1 MTRILISWTCVQ
13 LRRQLIRRTGFFFTL
28 AVLLIMITG
37 RITNVHAQSS
47 PSISIELSP
56 GHRVPQNTAITG
68 TVTLSNLDVGSYSSV
83 IFRADITG
91 YRDAEGRCNGDDT
104 GKDIEAAVDE
114 SREILTDLRIYDAC
128 PHYTYGNY
136 TLDARIFRIDT
147 SAPGGKVELA
157 STSTQFMMSR
167 YLTPGEVTAPP
178 PASGVKA
185 WLDPDPRT
193 LDMRVGE
200 WHRFRTRSD
209 ILLYLNDHVG
219 VLMYGS
225 EPGFFVAPGE
235 TTPSKS
241 VEEACQGPYFI
252 DSPWRRAIHQA
263 LWIGA
268 CKAGDGV
275 IQVRHET
282 DAGPPLY
289 EYEFRTREQGGTGG
303 NREPAFD
310 EGANATRSV
319 AENTPAGREIG
330 APVTATDE
338 DGDALT
344 YSLGGSDA
352 ALFSIDGG
360 TGQIGVKAGTTLDY
374 EKQTS
379 YSVTVSV
386 HDGKDANGNADTN
399 IDATIDV
406 TIVIDDEDD
415 TPTLSIE
422 DERAGEG
429 DGHMVFAVVLR
440 PASSE
445 EVMVDYATQAG
456 TAAEG
461 TDYTRTRGTLTFPAN
476 SSTPQEIR
484 VPMIDDSAGET
495 DETFTV
501 ELSNVRGA
509 ALGVARATGTIA
521 DNDVTPP
528 PPLPPPPSRPPPPP
542 PPPPPPA
549 PSAPDAPMV
558 TETSTSSVTVSW
570 SVPTD
575 DGSPITSYDLRYR
588 EGSDGAF
595 TDGPKGVTDT
605 SAIIEGLSPD
615 TAYEV
620 QVRAS
625 SAAGDGEWS
634 ALGLVRTRALPPPAP
649 DAPMVTEISATSV
662 TVSWTAPTT
671 DGPPITG
678 YDLRYREGSD
688 GEFTDGPQ
696 DVTDTSATITGLSPD
711 TAYEVQVRAS
721 STTGDGDWSAH
732 GVLRTAVL
740 ILYDRFSLSLDL
752 DGSEGDQSV
761 SFLAVSPGRVVLIQI
776 FGADIQNARGLSIRV
791 GYDSTQVVFEA
802 FDVGDMLPNAESLVA
817 RDSTF
822 VEVGLASPGG
832 QATVDSSLVGTL
844 RFLTTDAF
852 SETEIRLAGADVVRG
867 EPPEAMTRSVS
878 VALQIAGPPD
888 PDFDGNGMVEFADF
902 VLFAGAFGYREGDE
916 EYDAKY
922 DLHGDGGI
930 GFADFVI
937 FAGSFGNT
945 VNRAPVFTFTPPV
958 TRSVAENTP
967 AGQAIGDPV
976 SASDADGHALTY
988 SLWGADAEHFAID
1001 ASTGQI
1007 RTERTY
1013 DFEQKRGYSV
1023 IVRAGDGQG
1032 GRVSLVVSI
1041 AVTGVDE

>member
-1 MTRILISWTCVQ
+1 MYSCDGSSSAVPV
-13 LRRQLIRRTGFFFTL
+13 FFFAL
-28 AVLLIMITG
+28 AVLLITITG

-68 TVTLSNLDVGSYSSV
+68 TVTLSNLDVDSYSSV
-83 IFRADITG
+83 IFRAEVTVYG
-91 YRDAEGRCNGDDT
+91 GGERRCNGDDT

-128 PHYTYGNY
+128 PRYTYGNY

-147 SAPGGKVELA
+147 SAPGGRVELA
-157 STSTQFMMSR
+157 SASTQFMMSR

-225 EPGFFVAPGE
+225 EPGFFVAVSGE
-235 TTPSKS
+235 GSPSKS
-241 VEEACQGPYFI
+241 VEETCQNSLLLDPH
-252 DSPWRRAIHQA
+252 WRRAIHQA

-282 DAGPPLY
+282 DAVAPLY
-289 EYEFRTREQGGTGG
+289 EYEFHTREQGGTDG

-344 YSLGGSDA
+344 YSLGSDA

-406 TIVIDDEDD
+406 TILIDDEDD
-415 TPTLSIE
+415 TPTLTIE
-422 DERAGEG
+422 NKRAGEG
-429 DGHMVFAVVLR
+429 DGDMVFAVVLS
-440 PASSE
+440 PASGE

-461 TDYTRTRGTLTFPAN
+461 TDYTRTAGTLTFPAN

-528 PPLPPPPSRPPPPP
+528 PSSPPPRPPPP

-558 TETSTSSVTVSW
+558 TETSTTSVTVSW
-570 SVPTD
+570 EEPAN
-575 DGSPITSYDLRYR
+575 DGPPITSYDLRYR
-588 EGSDGAF
+588 EGSDGEF
-595 TDGPKGVTDT
+595 TDGPKDVTDT
-605 SAIIEGLSPD
+605 SATIEGLSPD

-634 ALGLVRTRALPPPAP
+634 AAGLVRTRAPPPPAP
-649 DAPMVTEISATSV
+649 DAPMVTETSATSV
-662 TVSWTAPTT
+662 TVSWTAPAT
-671 DGPPITG
+671 DGAAHHR
-678 YDLRYREGSD
+678 LR
-688 GEFTDGPQ
+688 P
-696 DVTDTSATITGLSPD
+696 
-711 TAYEVQVRAS
+711 
-721 STTGDGDWSAH
+721 
-732 GVLRTAVL
+732 
-740 ILYDRFSLSLDL
+740 
-752 DGSEGDQSV
+752 
-761 SFLAVSPGRVVLIQI
+761 
-776 FGADIQNARGLSIRV
+776 
-791 GYDSTQVVFEA
+791 
-802 FDVGDMLPNAESLVA
+802 
-817 RDSTF
+817 
-822 VEVGLASPGG
+822 
-832 QATVDSSLVGTL
+832 
-844 RFLTTDAF
+844 
-852 SETEIRLAGADVVRG
+852 
-867 EPPEAMTRSVS
+867 
-878 VALQIAGPPD
+878 AL
-888 PDFDGNGMVEFADF
+888 
-902 VLFAGAFGYREGDE
+902 
-916 EYDAKY
+916 
-922 DLHGDGGI
+922 
-930 GFADFVI
+930 
-937 FAGSFGNT
+937 
-945 VNRAPVFTFTPPV
+945 
-958 TRSVAENTP
+958 P
-967 AGQAIGDPV
+967 AGQRRGVHGRPEGR
-976 SASDADGHALTY
+976 DGH
-988 SLWGADAEHFAID
+988 
-1001 ASTGQI
+1001 
-1007 RTERTY
+1007 ER
-1013 DFEQKRGYSV
+1013 DH
-1023 IVRAGDGQG
+1023 
-1032 GRVSLVVSI
+1032 
-1041 AVTGVDE
+1041 